1 MQLKIHDVYSIKISN
16 GDELVAKVMADDG
29 DTITV
34 SSPLTVLPGPNGI
47 QLIPSLFTA
56 DLDAVVTINKANISL
71 FAEVREQVRDSYI
84 ESTTGIA
91 PVRKQI
97 ITG

>member
-1 MQLKIHDVYSIKISN
+1 MQLNINEVYSIKISN
-16 GDELVAKVMADDG
+16 GDELVAKVVANDDN
-29 DTITV
+29 TITL
-34 SSPLTVLPGPNGI
+34 SSPLTVLPSPQGI
-47 QLIPSLFTA
+47 QLMPSLFTA
-56 DLDAVVTINKANISL
+56 EMDAVVTVNKTNITL
-71 FAEVREQVRDSYI
+71 FAEVRDQVRDSYI

>member
-1 MQLKIHDVYSIKISN
+1 MQLELNEVYSIKISN
-16 GDELVAKVMADDG
+16 GDELVAKVVADND

-34 SSPLTVLPGPNGI
+34 SSPLTVVPGRDGI
-47 QLIPSLFTA
+47 QLMPSLFTA
-56 DLDAVVTINKANISL
+56 DLDAFVTVNKTNISM
-71 FAEVREQVRDSYI
+71 FAGVRDQVRDSYI

-91 PVRKQI
+91 PIRKQI

>member
-1 MQLKIHDVYSIKISN
+1 MQLNIHEVYSIKISN
-16 GDELVAKVMADDG
+16 GDEIVAKVVADDG

-34 SSPLTVLPGPNGI
+34 SNPLTVIPGRDGI
-47 QLIPSLFTA
+47 QLMPSLFTA
-56 DLDAVVTINKANISL
+56 DLDTFVTVNKANISM
-71 FAEVREQVRDSYI
+71 FANVREQVRDSYI